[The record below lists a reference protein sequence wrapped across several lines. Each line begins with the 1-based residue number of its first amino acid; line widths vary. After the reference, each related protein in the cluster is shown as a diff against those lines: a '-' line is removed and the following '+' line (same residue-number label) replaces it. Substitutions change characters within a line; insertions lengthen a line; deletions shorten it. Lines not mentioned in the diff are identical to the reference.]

1 MEKNAEEDI
10 GHSDETVIFSV
21 FTEGIRILCANQFLY
36 TVASSLQ
43 KNSSDIFV
51 SLTTYLFTYLL
62 IQIVNENT
70 TAVHPKKKGCNGIL
84 FRKLT

>member
-1 MEKNAEEDI
+1 MEKYAEEDI
-10 GHSDETVIFSV
+10 GYSDETVIFSV

-51 SLTTYLFTYLL
+51 PLPTYLL
-62 IQIVNENT
+62 AIST
-70 TAVHPKKKGCNGIL
+70 FK
-84 FRKLT
+84 

>member
-10 GHSDETVIFSV
+10 GHSNETMIFSV

-51 SLTTYLFTYLL
+51 SLPTYLPYLL
-62 IQIVNENT
+62 VIS
-70 TAVHPKKKGCNGIL
+70 PFK
-84 FRKLT
+84 

>member
-10 GHSDETVIFSV
+10 GHSDETMIFSA

-43 KNSSDIFV
+43 KNSPDIFV
-51 SLTTYLFTYLL
+51 PPTCLLITYKP
-62 IQIVNENT
+62 IQIVNKNT
-70 TAVHPKKKGCNGIL
+70 TEVHLKKIGRL
-84 FRKLT
+84 

>member
-51 SLTTYLFTYLL
+51 LLCTYLL
-62 IQIVNENT
+62 VTNPFKIQIGNENIHT
-70 TAVHPKKKGCNGIL
+70 LGPYFNCFSI
-84 FRKLT
+84 

>member
-43 KNSSDIFV
+43 KNSPNIFFLLPTLGV
-51 SLTTYLFTYLL
+51 SPSLVSRYCEGYSFW
-62 IQIVNENT
+62 
-70 TAVHPKKKGCNGIL
+70 GI
-84 FRKLT
+84 RGS

>member
-10 GHSDETVIFSV
+10 GHSDETMIFSA

-43 KNSSDIFV
+43 KNSSDIGIC
-51 SLTTYLFTYLL
+51 SSAYLL
-62 IQIVNENT
+62 TCSKPIKIVTENIT
-70 TAVHPKKKGCNGIL
+70 EIHQKK
-84 FRKLT
+84 

>member
-51 SLTTYLFTYLL
+51 PPPTYLL
-62 IQIVNENT
+62 VKVNSVQEACAKCF
-70 TAVHPKKKGCNGIL
+70 AVHIL
-84 FRKLT
+84 IFEILQIT

>member
-1 MEKNAEEDI
+1 MEKNTEEDI

-51 SLTTYLFTYLL
+51 SLPVVAFVSGVSSAGVSRTYF
-62 IQIVNENT
+62 IHRCSNVIR
-70 TAVHPKKKGCNGIL
+70 
-84 FRKLT
+84 F

>member
-10 GHSDETVIFSV
+10 GHSDETVIFSA

-43 KNSSDIFV
+43 KNSS
-51 SLTTYLFTYLL
+51 S
-62 IQIVNENT
+62 
-70 TAVHPKKKGCNGIL
+70 IL
-84 FRKLT
+84 VPLPT

>member
-1 MEKNAEEDI
+1 MEKYAEEDI

-51 SLTTYLFTYLL
+51 SKPTYSLFISPL
-62 IQIVNENT
+62 
-70 TAVHPKKKGCNGIL
+70 K
-84 FRKLT
+84 